1 MDSFCFINFMY
12 IHSKMYCKCKKNF
25 SALLGKPGV
34 TEKNEGG
41 KELWHEHLKQAP
53 KVLVIYSQDHHL
65 YRDVVLKLCN
75 FLQAKCGTKVLIDLL
90 DSASVDEVGRLRWLE
105 LQRQELKDHSDK
117 ILVLCSR
124 GVQAK
129 WRAMCGQEKVTLRED
144 VLSPTDDI
152 FIPFLSLV
160 LPDMHQ
166 AGMLGKYLVAFFEDI
181 SSEQDVPSVFDI
193 AVKYKLMK
201 QFEELY
207 FRILDIEKYQP
218 HQNIQIDG
226 ISGDEYFDCPSGK
239 ALKTA
244 IEKFQAY
251 QLENPDWFENECV
264 DNEEEFIKETS
275 TLMDQV
281 QTPPVLEVVPLI
293 RTGPPLYMQEMDMH
307 KNGSNVRILSPEINT
322 TLEPSVA
329 ELTPVIKTEHK
340 HHCPSDFNEL
350 SMDHMYPYTSQSV
363 YTVEPVLRNPLP
375 QTQNWPSLT
384 HNHMSQLHNEEDSQ
398 PPVSQHPMLL
408 DNRGCALPYPFDLNT
423 KSSLG
428 SVQTEGFPLPE
439 SSLIDAVEMEEY
451 EVLNP
456 SGKGQSSGSDQG
468 YSSKMSSPHEAPFKD
483 DPLDALR
490 RLQEELLQTN
500 LRYFEGH

>member
-1 MDSFCFINFMY
+1 M
-12 IHSKMYCKCKKNF
+12 
-25 SALLGKPGV
+25 
-34 TEKNEGG
+34 TEINEGR
-41 KELWHEHLKQAP
+41 KEIWHEHLKQAP
-53 KVLVIYSQDHHL
+53 KVLVIYSQDHRL

-75 FLQAKCGTKVLIDLL
+75 FLQAKCGIKVLIDLL
-90 DSASVDEVGRLRWLE
+90 DSTSVDEVGRLRWLE
-105 LQRQELKDHSDK
+105 LQRQELKGPSDK

-160 LPDMHQ
+160 LPDLHQ

-181 SSEQDVPSVFDI
+181 SGEQDVPSVFDI

-201 QFEELY
+201 QFEELF
-207 FRILDIEKYQP
+207 FRILDIKKYQP
-218 HQNIQIDG
+218 HQNIHIDG

-244 IEKFQAY
+244 VEKFQAY
-251 QLENPDWFENECV
+251 QLENPDWFESERV
-264 DNEEEFIKETS
+264 ENEEEFIKETS

-293 RTGPPLYMQEMDMH
+293 RTGPPLYIQEMDMH
-307 KNGSNVRILSPEINT
+307 TNGSHVQILSPEINT

-329 ELTPVIKTEHK
+329 ELTPVINAERK
-340 HHCPSDFNEL
+340 HQCPSDFSEL
-350 SMDHMYPYTSQSV
+350 SIDHMYPYTSQSV
-363 YTVEPVLRNPLP
+363 YTVEPVLSNPLP

-384 HNHMSQLHNEEDSQ
+384 NNHMSQLCSEEDSQ
-398 PPVSQHPMLL
+398 PPVSQHPVPL
-408 DNRGCALPYPFDLNT
+408 DNRGCAPPYSFDLNT
-423 KSSLG
+423 QSSLG

-439 SSLIDAVEMEEY
+439 SSHGDAVEMEEY

-456 SGKGQSSGSDQG
+456 GGKGQSSGSDQG